1 MRKNDLNPVEKQVVW
16 PFFRIFHWSCYMAME
31 SLALVQVS
39 VEIIMFFTGIL
50 TRKID
55 LQSFFNGEK
64 IYY

>member
-1 MRKNDLNPVEKQVVW
+1 
-16 PFFRIFHWSCYMAME
+16 MAME

-55 LQSFFNGEK
+55 LQFFFNGEK